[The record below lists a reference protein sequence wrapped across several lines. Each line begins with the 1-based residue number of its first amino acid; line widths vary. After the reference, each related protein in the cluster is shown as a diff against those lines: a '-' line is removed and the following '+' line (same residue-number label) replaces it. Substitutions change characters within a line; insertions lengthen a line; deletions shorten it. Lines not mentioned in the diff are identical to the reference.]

1 MPPSKQTSR
10 KEPQAVRFQ
19 VDTALTTLAV
29 TVEHETV
36 TEIHLGG
43 KTSRAPET
51 TFQRRVAGELE
62 EYFAGSRKEF
72 DFPMSPKGTEFQML
86 VWQELQRIP
95 YGETRTY
102 GEIAQRL
109 GNQGAARAVGAAN
122 HHNPI
127 PIVIPCHR
135 VVAAGGRLGGFGGG
149 VELKRRM
156 LELEASNTTLQLC
169 LAR

>member
-29 TVEHETV
+29 TVERDTV

-43 KTSRAPET
+43 TASRAPET
-51 TFQRRVAGELE
+51 TFDRRVAGELG

-72 DFPMSPKGTEFQML
+72 DFPISPKGTEFQML

-102 GEIAQRL
+102 GEIAQHL
-109 GNQGAARAVGAAN
+109 GNQRAARAVGAAN

-135 VVAAGGRLGGFGGG
+135 VVATGGRLGGFGGG
-149 VELKRRM
+149 VELKRRI

-169 LAR
+169 LVR

>member
-1 MPPSKQTSR
+1 MPPSNQTSG
-10 KEPQAVRFQ
+10 KEPQSIRFQ

-29 TVEHETV
+29 TVERETV
-36 TEIHLGG
+36 TEIHFGG
-43 KTSRAPET
+43 TASRTPKT
-51 TFQRRVAGELE
+51 TFDRLVAGELE

-72 DFPMSPKGTEFQML
+72 DFPISPKGTEFQML

-109 GNQGAARAVGAAN
+109 GNQRAARAVGAAN

-135 VVAAGGRLGGFGGG
+135 VVATGGRLGGFGGG
-149 VELKRRM
+149 VELKRHM
-156 LELEASNTTLQLC
+156 LELESSNTTLQLC

>member
-1 MPPSKQTSR
+1 MPPSNQTSG
-10 KEPQAVRFQ
+10 KEPQAIRFQ

-29 TVEHETV
+29 TVERETV
-36 TEIHLGG
+36 TEIHFGG
-43 KTSRAPET
+43 TASCTPQT
-51 TFQRRVAGELE
+51 TFDRLVAGELK

-72 DFPMSPKGTEFQML
+72 DFPISPKGTEFQML

-109 GNQGAARAVGAAN
+109 GNQRAARAVGAAN

-135 VVAAGGRLGGFGGG
+135 VVATGGRLGGFGGG

-169 LAR
+169 LTR